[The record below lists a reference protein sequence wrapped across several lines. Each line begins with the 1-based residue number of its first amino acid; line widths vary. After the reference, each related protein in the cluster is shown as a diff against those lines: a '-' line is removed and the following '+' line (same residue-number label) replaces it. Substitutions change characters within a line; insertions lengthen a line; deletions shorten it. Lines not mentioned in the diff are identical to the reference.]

1 MTITSTDVK
10 RWFSNL
16 LTFVIV
22 ISIIGLFV
30 GFMVYSGYQDGVKDT
45 MKKYKAEAIANG
57 VAYWSVNPT
66 NGETLFEWIKK

>member
-57 VAYWSVNPT
+57 VTYWSVNPT